1 MRREHYDIER
11 KSRQLRTANL
21 SGFCP
26 RRSRL
31 RVYTLRTPSAH
42 DDRDDSRPPARA
54 TDMCFHVRPDFIERQ
69 TDGPGK
75 VSQKWSANTQFT
87 KAVFRDSPPLL
98 RAGGK
103 YMTNSSRHVTVVL
116 TTFVYPAPLS
126 LPKSTR
132 MNPPNSPPRFTC
144 ILPPRSGAGARA
156 RHPQRGAAAIEF
168 GLALPV
174 LMGMTSAV
182 LDLGV
187 YLDARTSMVEA
198 AESGARAAATTTITD
213 GAVELGTTR
222 ALESLTTSMV
232 SIQDAKAESNVVW
245 DADLNAN
252 LVTITLTGNTTP
264 LFGLLPMPTEIT
276 AQVTV
281 LVAT

>member
-1 MRREHYDIER
+1 
-11 KSRQLRTANL
+11 
-21 SGFCP
+21 
-26 RRSRL
+26 
-31 RVYTLRTPSAH
+31 
-42 DDRDDSRPPARA
+42 
-54 TDMCFHVRPDFIERQ
+54 
-69 TDGPGK
+69 
-75 VSQKWSANTQFT
+75 
-87 KAVFRDSPPLL
+87 
-98 RAGGK
+98 
-103 YMTNSSRHVTVVL
+103 
-116 TTFVYPAPLS
+116 
-126 LPKSTR
+126 
-132 MNPPNSPPRFTC
+132 
-144 ILPPRSGAGARA
+144 
-156 RHPQRGAAAIEF
+156 
-168 GLALPV
+168 
-174 LMGMTSAV
+174 MGMTSAV